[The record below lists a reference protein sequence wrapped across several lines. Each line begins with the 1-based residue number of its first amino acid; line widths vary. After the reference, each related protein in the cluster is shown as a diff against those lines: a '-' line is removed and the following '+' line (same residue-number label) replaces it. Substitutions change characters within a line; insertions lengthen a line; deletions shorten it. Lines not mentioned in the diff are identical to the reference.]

1 VDPLDLTGRLREL
14 ASVLANMTPEQFRQV
29 TVWLKNIS
37 GRKLPEPLRAE
48 VDKVLDETKP
58 QEVTKMI
65 SNIERTLDKMQKQ
78 SLMYGKAEGKA
89 EGLLEGKA
97 EGLVEGKAE
106 GLLEGKAEGLVEGKA
121 DTARAALRE
130 GLDVDMICK
139 ITGLPRKAV
148 LELKRELEN

>member
-1 VDPLDLTGRLREL
+1 MDDPGVSSESFDALMTIIEQAIDDTNPTLNERKLKISQVDMQIKTT
-14 ASVLANMTPEQFRQV
+14 AQFRQV
-29 TVWLKNIS
+29 TVWLKNVS

-48 VDKVLDETKP
+48 VDRMLDETKP

-78 SLMYGKAEGKA
+78 A
-89 EGLLEGKA
+89 LLEGKA
-97 EGLVEGKAE
+97 EGAL
-106 GLLEGKAEGLVEGKA
+106 EGKA

-139 ITGLPRKAV
+139 ITGLSNKAV

>member
-1 VDPLDLTGRLREL
+1 
-14 ASVLANMTPEQFRQV
+14 
-29 TVWLKNIS
+29 
-37 GRKLPEPLRAE
+37 
-48 VDKVLDETKP
+48 
-58 QEVTKMI
+58 MI

-78 SLMYGKAEGKA
+78 ALLEGKA

-97 EGLVEGKAE
+97 EGALEGKAE
-106 GLLEGKAEGLVEGKA
+106 GLLEGKAEGVLEGKAKGALEGKA

-139 ITGLPRKAV
+139 ITGLSNKAV